1 MNKSSILALIILIIP
16 FSALAGM
23 KCGDFEYGTDNYHDN
38 MDELARRASLPD
50 EYYNK
55 YHEEVVSDLCNGNA
69 ESVNQAI
76 DDGYVKRSEV
86 EAIREVLGLEKR
98 SSTGKAY
105 GTSREK
111 FVNMGLCN
119 ACADNV
125 AQYFVHKP
133 NSKCGKLA
141 KQALEGNTQTIELLR
156 AFPYYCTWNY

>member
-38 MDELARRASLPD
+38 MDELARRARLPD

-98 SSTGKAY
+98 SSAGKTY

-125 AQYFVHKP
+125 AQYYAQKP
-133 NSKCGKLA
+133 NTKCGKLA
-141 KQALEGNTQTIELLR
+141 KQALEGNIQAIELLR
-156 AFPYYCTWNY
+156 TFRYEV

>member
-1 MNKSSILALIILIIP
+1 
-16 FSALAGM
+16 
-23 KCGDFEYGTDNYHDN
+23 
-38 MDELARRASLPD
+38 MDELARRARLPD

-111 FVNMGLCN
+111 FVNMGSCN

>member
-38 MDELARRASLPD
+38 MDELARRARLPD

-141 KQALEGNTQTIELLR
+141 KQELEGNTQTIELLR

>member
-38 MDELARRASLPD
+38 MDELARRARLPD

-55 YHEEVVSDLCNGNA
+55 YHEVVVSDLCNGNA

-141 KQALEGNTQTIELLR
+141 KQALEGNTQAIELLR
-156 AFPYYCTWNY
+156 TFPNYCTWNY